1 MISMETKK
9 RLIERAK
16 RDKAG
21 KSFIIS
27 VYGLIPVHEQDKKDF
42 EEMGFLSLSEFIQS
56 SAGLLLDSDTFVK
69 LAFAY
74 WAHRHDACKVINYL
88 VSEEKWHELLSH
100 VPADYQVACGARL
113 KENHRPTKDNC
124 DNITV
129 NERGTSKSYTLK
141 RLARDAE
148 NDAKVA
154 EVYNQV
160 KKGSLSPNKAAIS
173 LGWRVP
179 TVTIRKDV
187 ESAARSI
194 KKLFTEDEEISDLIK
209 RLADR

>member
-113 KENHRPTKDNC
+113 NDTNTNKSTV
-124 DNITV
+124 DNI
-129 NERGTSKSYTLK
+129 NGKGSGGTSKSYTLK

-160 KKGSLSPNKAAIS
+160 KSGSLSPNRAAIS
-173 LGWRVP
+173 LGWRIP
-179 TVTIRKDV
+179 TITVRKDPD
-187 ESAARSI
+187 SAARSL
-194 KKLFTEDEEISDLIK
+194 KKLFNEQEIMELI
-209 RLADR
+209 RQLE

>member
-27 VYGLIPVHEQDKKDF
+27 VYGLIPIHEQDKKDF

-56 SAGLLLDSDTFVK
+56 SEGLLLDSDTFVK

-74 WAHRHDACKVINYL
+74 WAYRHDACKVINYL
-88 VSEEKWHELLSH
+88 VTEEKWNDLLTH
-100 VPADYQVACGARL
+100 VPADYQVECGARL
-113 KENHRPTKDNC
+113 NDNGIKSF
-124 DNITV
+124 DNIKAS
-129 NERGTSKSYTLK
+129 EGGTSKSYTLK

-160 KKGSLSPNKAAIS
+160 KSGSLSPNRAAIR

>member
-1 MISMETKK
+1 MMSMDTKK
-9 RLIERAK
+9 RLIENAK
-16 RDKAG
+16 KDKAG
-21 KSFIIS
+21 KDFIIS
-27 VYGLIPVHEQDKKDF
+27 VYGLIPAHEQDKKDL
-42 EEMGFLSLSEFIQS
+42 EEIGFLSLSEFIQS
-56 SAGLLLDSDTFVK
+56 SAGLLLDSETFVK

-74 WAHRHDACKVINYL
+74 WAYRVQACDVIRYL
-88 VSEEKWHELLSH
+88 VVDEKWGDLLSH
-100 VPADYQVACGARL
+100 VPSDYQVECGARL
-113 KENHRPTKDNC
+113 NEPSTGVS
-124 DNITV
+124 DNITHH
-129 NERGTSKSYTLK
+129 ERGTSKSYTLK

-148 NDAKVA
+148 NDPEVA

-160 KKGSLSPNKAAIS
+160 KAGSISPNKAAIE

-194 KKLFTEDEEISDLIK
+194 KKLFTEDKEISDLIK

>member
-113 KENHRPTKDNC
+113 NDTAGQPKKNS
-124 DNITV
+124 DNITI

-148 NDAKVA
+148 NDARVA

-160 KKGSLSPNKAAIS
+160 KSGSLSPNRAAIS
-173 LGWRVP
+173 LGWRIP
-179 TVTIRKDV
+179 TITVRKDPD
-187 ESAARSI
+187 SAARSL
-194 KKLFTEDEEISDLIK
+194 KKLFNEQEIMELI
-209 RLADR
+209 RQLE